1 MEPIGLGMQVPLL
14 NLLVIMEVEDLICVV
29 FFLLGILV
37 ISVHTRMCI
46 GYVQC
51 KYDAICV
58 VYIDSVVRM
67 ASPMTGDAALSSPS
81 LCFPQSSTWSFYFF
95 IVPLPPSLHTTA
107 ELCIFEGIFIA
118 VK

>member
-51 KYDAICV
+51 KYDAIFYKGPKHMQILV
-58 VYIDSVVRM
+58 SVGVQEP
-67 ASPMTGDAALSSPS
+67 SP
-81 LCFPQSSTWSFYFF
+81 
-95 IVPLPPSLHTTA
+95 
-107 ELCIFEGIFIA
+107 
-118 VK
+118 K